1 LETFKG
7 ETEIMWIGSTT
18 IPKIRKVVRFN
29 KIKATPKVM
38 GNRIAKKKRKMIKG
52 YLVDVML

>member
-1 LETFKG
+1 
-7 ETEIMWIGSTT
+7 MWIGSTT

-38 GNRIAKKKRKMIKG
+38 GNRIAKKKRKRIKG
-52 YLVDVML
+52 YLVDVMV